1 MLEISILL
9 RENGTKKPLGHLIS
23 EAADDLKKRYKPFE
37 VALRLVK
44 FKRDHD
50 ALILKYDIAG
60 DATLLGE

>member
-50 ALILKYDIAG
+50 TIILKYDIAG
-60 DATLLGE
+60 EATFSGE

>member
-1 MLEISILL
+1 MLEINIPL
-9 RENGTKKPLGHLIS
+9 RENGTKKPLGQLIT

-50 ALILKYDIAG
+50 AIILKYDIAG
-60 DATLLGE
+60 EATLSGK